1 MTTTSLCNSPHQ
13 NRQGNGDRLA
23 PMQGE
28 GIAIMVEDK
37 LLRRRDSELIEE
49 DVGKENTD
57 LPNRNYGNLCL
68 SIFVARL
75 VGRVG

>member
-1 MTTTSLCNSPHQ
+1 MTTTSLCTSPHQ
-13 NRQGNGDRLA
+13 NRRGNGDRLA

-28 GIAIMVEDK
+28 GMAIMVKDK

-49 DVGKENTD
+49 DMGKENTG
-57 LPNRNYGNLCL
+57 LLNRNYGNLCL
-68 SIFVARL
+68 SIFVGRL